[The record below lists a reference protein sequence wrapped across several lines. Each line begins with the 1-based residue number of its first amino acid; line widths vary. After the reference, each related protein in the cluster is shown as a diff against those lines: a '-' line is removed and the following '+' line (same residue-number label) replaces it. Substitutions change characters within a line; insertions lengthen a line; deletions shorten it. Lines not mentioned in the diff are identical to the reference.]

1 MNNFIILLAQKKDES
16 AIGIF
21 ILFVVAA
28 ILGFVVMRL
37 YFKSIYKWQIKGF
50 QFEKDNLK
58 KRILALNAD
67 KIILYKSLQIKDI
80 EAEQLTKEMNTLKVL
95 YSQEIQKKVEA
106 LEHVKKQLFQV
117 NNKFINRNN

>member
-1 MNNFIILLAQKKDES
+1 MNAFIILLAQKKDE
-16 AIGIF
+16 ATIEIF
-21 ILFVVAA
+21 ILFVVVT
-28 ILGFVVMRL
+28 ILAFVIMRL
-37 YFKSIYKWQIKGF
+37 YFKSIYKWRIKRS
-50 QFEKDNLK
+50 QFEKDNLRK
-58 KRILALNAD
+58 HILTINAD